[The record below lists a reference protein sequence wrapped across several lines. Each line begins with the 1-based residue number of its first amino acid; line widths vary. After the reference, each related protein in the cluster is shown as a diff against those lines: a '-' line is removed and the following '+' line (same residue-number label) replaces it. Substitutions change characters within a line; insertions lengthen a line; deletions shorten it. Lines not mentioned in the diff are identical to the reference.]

1 MEPMLPMPS
10 QPESH
15 PSSRPQPQGEL
26 GIPVNHEISPSAPE
40 RAGEMRPVTQPIQP
54 VPVATSQPAPVIGQ
68 PSVATKVPLAD
79 PATPLVADDVDVI
92 EKEWVDK
99 AKKIVSSTKE
109 DPHAQEQQVSKL
121 QADYLMKRYNK
132 QIKLAE

>member
-1 MEPMLPMPS
+1 MLPMPS

-26 GIPVNHEISPSAPE
+26 GIPLSHEVSSSVPE
-40 RAGEMRPVTQPIQP
+40 RAGEMRPITQPI
-54 VPVATSQPAPVIGQ
+54 SPAPAVVSQSAPVVAQ
-68 PSVATKVPLAD
+68 PSAGTTTPTTD

-99 AKKIVSSTKE
+99 AKKIVGSTRE
-109 DPHAQEQQVSKL
+109 DPHSQEQQVSKL